1 MEDNVDGTETSTNTL
16 VSSNND
22 VAAAL
27 EKQSAKVDDNGKSNN
42 DLFTGAQAVFH

>member
-1 MEDNVDGTETSTNTL
+1 MEDNVDGSETSTNTL
-16 VSSNND
+16 PSSNNE
-22 VAAAL
+22 VVAL

>member
-1 MEDNVDGTETSTNTL
+1 MEDNVDGSETSTNTL
-16 VSSNND
+16 ASSNNK
-22 VAAAL
+22 VAAL